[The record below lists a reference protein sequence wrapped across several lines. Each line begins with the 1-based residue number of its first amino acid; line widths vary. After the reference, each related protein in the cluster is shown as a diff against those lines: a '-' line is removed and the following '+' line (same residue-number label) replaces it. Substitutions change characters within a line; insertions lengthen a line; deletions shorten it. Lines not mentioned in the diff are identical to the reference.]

1 MTLHNAISAHERTT
15 PRSEVDYA
23 SLKDTYACP
32 CDEST
37 MYDKFLMPVKAKG
50 MWVWFDGDEEPY
62 LDLVLNYSSVNFGH
76 CYPPIV
82 EIAKKVIE
90 RVDQIHSFHS
100 KDKLELSEYLSK
112 KVSIDEEYKVYFNIG
127 GSAAVS
133 DAIRLCRY
141 STGRRHMISFDGS
154 FHGVSHT
161 AASVADDRLVVK
173 EQFGIPISDYTFSVP
188 FPSTHNDVTIN
199 SCLERIE
206 KLIVDNDIA
215 GIIVEPIQGAGGF
228 IIPKD
233 SFLLELSNLCKRCEV
248 KLIIDEIQVGFGR
261 AGSLFVYQQYGV
273 TNPDIVLLSKSIAG
287 GYFPVSAVIA
297 RSNLFDNVPVRGTA
311 FQTTFNNSSFGLAIA
326 NQLMKLVEK
335 EKIFESVL
343 EKGAILL
350 KKLSFMAKSPYVAN
364 LRGVG
369 LAIAF
374 DIVDPLSKLPSDK
387 LAKIFVSQCLEGHV
401 ISYACG
407 VHFNSVKVIA
417 SLVVSND
424 EIDTIVERLVM
435 CLQRFHDCVNQ

>member
-1 MTLHNAISAHERTT
+1 MELNNKMSVAEI
-15 PRSEVDYA
+15 DYA
-23 SLKDTYACP
+23 SIKDTYACP
-32 CDEST
+32 CDESK
-37 MYDKFLMPVKAKG
+37 MYDKFLMPVKSKG
-50 MWVWFDGDEEPY
+50 MWVWFDGQDEPY

-82 EIAKKVIE
+82 KIVKEVIE
-90 RVDQIHSFHS
+90 RMDQIHSFHS

-112 KVSIDEEYKVYFNIG
+112 KVSTDKNYQVYFNIG

-141 STGRRHMISFDGS
+141 TTGKKCMISFDGS
-154 FHGVSHT
+154 FHGVSSA
-161 AASVADDRLVVK
+161 AASVTDDRLIAK
-173 EQFGIPISDYTFSVP
+173 EQYGIPISDYTFSVP
-188 FPSTHNDVTIN
+188 FPGKHNDVTI
-199 SCLERIE
+199 SDCLEKIE
-206 KLIVDNDIA
+206 NLISDNDIA

-233 SFLLELSNLCKRCEV
+233 SFLLELSNLCKRCDV

-261 AGSLFVYQQYGV
+261 AGSFFVYQQYGV
-273 TNPDIVLLSKSIAG
+273 ENPDIVLLSKSIAG

-297 RSNLFDNVPVRGTA
+297 RSNLFANVPNRGTA
-311 FQTTFNNSSFGLAIA
+311 FQTTFNNSSLGLGIA

-335 EKIFESVL
+335 EKFFDGIL
-343 EKGAILL
+343 ENGKVFLE
-350 KKLSFMAKSPYVAN
+350 KLSFLSKSSYVAN

-387 LAKIFVSQCLEGHV
+387 LAKTFVSQCLKEHV

-407 VHFNSVKVIA
+407 VNFNSVKIIP
-417 SLVVSND
+417 SLVVTNE
-424 EIDTIVERLVM
+424 EIDIITERLSK
-435 CLQRFHDCVNQ
+435 CLQSFHDYVK

>member
-1 MTLHNAISAHERTT
+1 MKTDNN
-15 PRSEVDYA
+15 RSVSEIDYA
-23 SLKDTYACP
+23 SIKDTYACP
-32 CDEST
+32 CDESK
-37 MYDKFLMPVKAKG
+37 MYDKFLMPVKSKG
-50 MWVWFDGDEEPY
+50 MWVWFDGEEEPY

-76 CYPPIV
+76 CYPPVVKIV
-82 EIAKKVIE
+82 KEVIE

-112 KVSIDEEYKVYFNIG
+112 KVSMDKNYKVYFNIG

-141 STGRRHMISFDGS
+141 TTGKKYMISFDGS

-161 AASVADDRLVVK
+161 AASVADDRLVAK

-188 FPSTHNDVTIN
+188 FPSRHNDVTV
-199 SCLERIE
+199 SDCLGKIE
-206 KLIVDNDIA
+206 KLISDNDIA

-233 SFLLELSNLCKRCEV
+233 SFLLELSNLCKRYDV

-261 AGSLFVYQQYGV
+261 AGSFFVYQQYGV
-273 TNPDIVLLSKSIAG
+273 KNPDIVLLSKSIAG

-297 RSNLFDNVPVRGTA
+297 RSNLFANVSNRGTA
-311 FQTTFNNSSFGLAIA
+311 FQTTFNNSSFGLGIA

-335 EKIFESVL
+335 EKTFDSIL
-343 EKGAILL
+343 EKGRVFLE
-350 KKLSFMAKSPYVAN
+350 KLSFLTKSPYVAN

-374 DIVDPLSKLPSDK
+374 DIIDPLSKLPSDK
-387 LAKIFVSQCLEGHV
+387 LAKIFVSQCLEERV

-407 VHFNSVKVIA
+407 VNFNSVKIIP
-417 SLVVSND
+417 SLVVTNE
-424 EIDTIVERLVM
+424 EIDIIVNRLGK
-435 CLQRFHDCVNQ
+435 CLQRFHDCVK

>member
-1 MTLHNAISAHERTT
+1 MESNNKKDSSGI
-15 PRSEVDYA
+15 DYV
-23 SLKDTYACP
+23 SLRDMHACP

-37 MYDKFLMPVKAKG
+37 MYDQFLMPVKAKG
-50 MWVWFDGDEEPY
+50 MWVWFDGEEEPY

-82 EIAKKVIE
+82 EIAKKVLE

-112 KVSIDEEYKVYFNIG
+112 KVSTDENYKVYFNIG

-141 STGRRHMISFDGS
+141 STGKRYMIFFDGS

-161 AASVADDRLVVK
+161 AASVADDRLVAK
-173 EQFGIPISDYTFSVP
+173 EQFGIPVSEYTFSVP
-188 FPSTHNDVTIN
+188 YPSTTNDV
-199 SCLERIE
+199 SVSYCLEKIEELIE
-206 KLIVDNDIA
+206 KNDVA
-215 GIIVEPIQGAGGF
+215 GIIIEPIQGAGGF

-233 SFLLELSNLCKRCEV
+233 SFLVELSEFCKRREV

-261 AGSLFVYQQYGV
+261 AGSFFVYQQYGV

-297 RSNLFDNVPVRGTA
+297 RSTLFDNVPLRGTA

-326 NQLMKLVEK
+326 NQLMKLVER
-335 EKIFESVL
+335 EKIFDKVP
-343 EKGAILL
+343 EKGDTLL
-350 KKLSFMAKSPYVAN
+350 KKLRFLDKSPYVAD
-364 LRGVG
+364 LRGMG

-374 DIVDPLSKLPSDK
+374 DIIDPVSKMPSDK
-387 LAKIFVSQCLEGHV
+387 LAKIFVSQCLKEHV

-407 VHFNSVKVIA
+407 VNSNSIKIIP
-417 SLVVSND
+417 SLVVTNE
-424 EIDTIVERLVM
+424 EIDIISEKLDN
-435 CLQRFHDCVNQ
+435 CLQRFHNHVK

>member
-1 MTLHNAISAHERTT
+1 MSVCGKSN
-15 PRSEVDYA
+15 SEVEKDYA
-23 SLKDTYACP
+23 SIKDMYACP
-32 CDEST
+32 CDESK
-37 MYDKFLMPVKAKG
+37 MYDKFLMPVKSKG
-50 MWVWFDGDEEPY
+50 MWVWFDGQEEPY

-82 EIAKKVIE
+82 KIVKEVIE

-100 KDKLELSEYLSK
+100 KDKLELSEYLAR
-112 KVSIDEEYKVYFNIG
+112 KVSTDENYKVYFNIG

-141 STGRRHMISFDGS
+141 TTGKRGMISFDGS
-154 FHGVSHT
+154 FHGVSSA
-161 AASVADDRLVVK
+161 AASVADDRLVAK
-173 EQFGIPISDYTFSVP
+173 EQFGIPISEYTFSVP
-188 FPSTHNDVTIN
+188 FPSTHNDVTI
-199 SCLERIE
+199 SDCLEKIE
-206 KLIVDNDIA
+206 KLIAENDIA
-215 GIIVEPIQGAGGF
+215 GIIIEPIQGAGGF

-233 SFLLELSNLCKRCEV
+233 SFLSELSNLCKRCEV

-261 AGSLFVYQQYGV
+261 AGSFFVYQQYGV

-297 RSNLFDNVPVRGTA
+297 RSDLFVNVPRRGTA
-311 FQTTFNNSSFGLAIA
+311 FQTTFNNSSLGLGIA

-335 EKIFESVL
+335 EKIFDSIF
-343 EKGAILL
+343 EKGQLFL
-350 KKLSFMAKSPYVAN
+350 EKLSFLSKSPYVAN

-374 DIVDPLSKLPSDK
+374 DIVDPISKLPSDK
-387 LAKIFVSQCLEGHV
+387 LAKIFVSQCLEERV

-407 VHFNSVKVIA
+407 VNFNSVKIIP
-417 SLVVSND
+417 SLVITNE
-424 EIDTIVERLVM
+424 EIDIVINRLSK
-435 CLQRFHDCVNQ
+435 CLQRFQDFVK